1 MSNYNQVVAS
11 NQFALPVLGYL
22 MCTQQWPV
30 MELGQID
37 CCREWGYN
45 NSFKLRGCPRSKGGR
60 TLCAVE
66 MGCKATKINGEVRL
80 LGNEDPALE
89 MVREFEEQAART
101 GRLSIFKEATECA
114 EEFGLEID
122 LEHVQKI
129 RTKVRKCQIDKLKD

>member
-1 MSNYNQVVAS
+1 
-11 NQFALPVLGYL
+11 
-22 MCTQQWPV
+22 
-30 MELGQID
+30 
-37 CCREWGYN
+37 
-45 NSFKLRGCPRSKGGR
+45 
-60 TLCAVE
+60 

-80 LGNEDPALE
+80 LGNEDPAME

-101 GRLSIFKEATECA
+101 GRLSIFKEAVEWT

>member
-1 MSNYNQVVAS
+1 
-11 NQFALPVLGYL
+11 
-22 MCTQQWPV
+22 
-30 MELGQID
+30 
-37 CCREWGYN
+37 
-45 NSFKLRGCPRSKGGR
+45 
-60 TLCAVE
+60 

-80 LGNEDPALE
+80 LGNEDPAME

-101 GRLSIFKEATECA
+101 GRLSIFKEAAECA